1 MITFQTYNEIRL
13 LRNQKCLSC
22 DEIALRLHLDIRTI
36 TKWAGMD
43 RYQPRKA
50 TKPSSILGPYKLAI
64 RRDMELGEHTS
75 TEIFNRLKQMGYTGG
90 YTVIKN
96 YIRSL
101 RTNLPDQDKQLM
113 LPFEWMLRL
122 IQGKITAD
130 MITTDIGTLV
140 SSGDISVLV
149 QRIHDGDLKIRNKA
163 VSVLAYMKNIPK
175 QAIARFLMIDHRVV
189 EQYEQSYESA
199 GIVGL
204 FAPRKGGP
212 WKHEQDDYKTAVF
225 DLLHSP
231 PQLHGINRT
240 SWRMDDLIGVLK
252 QHGIVIN
259 KDSIRQIIKKAGFK
273 FRKAKRVLTSNDP
286 EYREKLQ
293 EITRTLSALTESQKF
308 FSIDEY
314 GPFAVKMQGGRA
326 LTAPGQERV
335 VPQWQKSKGSLT
347 LIGALELSTNQIT
360 HFYANRKST
369 VEMIKLTQ
377 ILLDQY
383 KDESLIYLS
392 WDAASWHA
400 SKAFFAEVARIN
412 EYEYRSLHHTPTF
425 ALVPLPAS
433 AQFLNVIESIFSGM
447 ARAIIHNSDYASTE
461 DCKTAIDRYF
471 FERNEFFKIHP
482 KRAGN
487 KIWGKERV
495 PPVFSPSNNCKDPMY
510 R

>member
-22 DEIALRLHLDIRTI
+22 EEIALRLHLDIRTI
-36 TKWAGMD
+36 KKWADRD
-43 RYQPRKA
+43 RYEPRKA
-50 TKPSSILGPYKLAI
+50 IKASSILDPYKLAI
-64 RRDMELGEHTS
+64 RRDMELGECTS
-75 TEIFNRLKQMGYTGG
+75 TEIFNRLKQVGYPGG
-90 YTVIKN
+90 YTIINKYISILRIK
-96 YIRSL
+96 
-101 RTNLPDQDKQLM
+101 LPDQDKQLI

-122 IQGKITAD
+122 IQGKLTPD
-130 MITTDIGTLV
+130 MIATDLGTLV
-140 SSGDISVLV
+140 SSGDISILVLS
-149 QRIHDGDLKIRNKA
+149 IHDGTLKVRNKA
-163 VSVLAYMKNIPK
+163 IAVLAYMKNIPRK
-175 QAIARFLMIDHRVV
+175 AIAQFLMVDHRVV
-189 EQYEQSYESA
+189 EQYIQSYELD

-212 WKHEQDDYKTAVF
+212 WKHEQDVYKTAVF

-231 PQLHGINRT
+231 PQSHGINRT
-240 SWRMDDLIGVLK
+240 SWRMADLIGVLK
-252 QHGIVIN
+252 QRGIMIN

-286 EYREKLQ
+286 EYRDKLQ
-293 EITRTLSALTESQKF
+293 EITRTLSSLTESQKF
-308 FSIDEY
+308 FSIDEF
-314 GPFAVKMQGGRA
+314 GPFSVKMQGGRA

-360 HFYANRKST
+360 HFYADRKST
-369 VEMIKLTQ
+369 VEMIKLTR
-377 ILLDQY
+377 ILLDHY
-383 KDESLIYLS
+383 HDESRLYLS

-412 EYEYRSLHHTPTF
+412 EYGYRLLHHTPSVM
-425 ALVPLPAS
+425 LVPLPAS

-461 DCKTAIDRYF
+461 DCKAAIDRYF
-471 FERNEFFKIHP
+471 IDRNEYFKIHP

-487 KIWGKERV
+487 KIWGEERV
-495 PPVFSPSNNCKDPMY
+495 PPVFSPSNNCKDPIY
-510 R
+510 C